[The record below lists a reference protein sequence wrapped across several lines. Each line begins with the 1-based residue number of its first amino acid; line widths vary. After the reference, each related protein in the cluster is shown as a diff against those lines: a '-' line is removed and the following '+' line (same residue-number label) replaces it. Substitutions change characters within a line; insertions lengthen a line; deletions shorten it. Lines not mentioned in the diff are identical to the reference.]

1 MGIDLL
7 ILAAL
12 IKITS
17 RLFAYSSWIEA
28 VAACGYCRLD
38 RAWYQVCMLKEPNSS
53 LIQQYT

>member
-28 VAACGYCRLD
+28 VAACGYCHLE
-38 RAWYQVCMLKEPNSS
+38 RAWYMH
-53 LIQQYT
+53 T